1 MASIDVMSV
10 CFRYFSALLSRFL
23 FSGSI
28 AAAALWATYSV
39 RADALSEY
47 VGKPDANYS
56 WRVEVE
62 REAGE
67 FHVVSLSMT
76 SQKWREGLWTHQVL
90 IVEPP
95 KIRNPDIVF
104 LFITGDSRGEKYLD
118 LLKRLSREAGAVA
131 AVVNRVPNQPLY
143 DGRKEDALIAYTFKQ
158 YMETGDESWP
168 LLFPM
173 AKSAVR
179 AMDAVVEQTKTSR
192 GREVSRFVVSG
203 ASKRGWTTWL
213 TGAVDSR
220 VKGIAPMVIDMP
232 NMKRQLDWA
241 ERAWGAQSRQ
251 IHDYTELKLH
261 ERMDDPWMVKLR
273 GWVDPY
279 RHRRHYA
286 MPKLIL
292 LGTNDPYWVI
302 DSLRHYWAELPE
314 PKLIHQ
320 TPNAGHDL
328 AGGDAMAPTLAMFF
342 QRIADGKA
350 LPSLS
355 WNYEA
360 GHDGLKMVVAT
371 SEPIVAANR
380 WQAASQTR
388 DFREREW
395 SSETVRTEAGRTNVV
410 LELPDGPDPYRAYMG
425 EVVFEGSEGK
435 RFSLMTEVK
444 VAPDDLSEARRP
456 ASDGEVRFWLS
467 NMMGP
472 HRYSIN
478 EVRAATGMSASE
490 ILAARDRLGM
500 TDLRSNSGARDAPLL
515 ALPYPGGRHPRIGF
529 LDGAVEPK
537 RETKI
542 SVFAP
547 WDEESYVVADIPEAI
562 WWNRESPETEDR
574 KGRELLYLAHTHVPT
589 YWSRRDIDLEPLEW
603 ERDGEHGWRMERSLP
618 NGVTFGASL
627 KSHPDHVSM
636 EQWLTNGT
644 DRTLTGLR
652 VQNCVM
658 LKGAKGFEDRDN
670 ANKTLTNPYAAVRS
684 SEGTRWVITA
694 WEPCVRP
701 WANAKCPCLHSDP
714 QFPDVPPGET
724 RRLKGWLSF
733 YEGSDIDAE
742 LKRIDASGWRGG
754 K

>member
-1 MASIDVMSV
+1 MRVRSRF
-10 CFRYFSALLSRFL
+10 CSALFFRFPFHSSL
-23 FSGSI
+23 
-28 AAAALWATYSV
+28 AAAVLWSANIIH
-39 RADALSEY
+39 ADALSEY
-47 VGKPDANYS
+47 VGKPDSNYS
-56 WRVEVE
+56 WRIESE
-62 REAGE
+62 GEAGE
-67 FHVVSLSMT
+67 FRVVSLSMT
-76 SQKWREGLWTHQVL
+76 SQKWQEGLWTHQVL

-95 KIRNPDIVF
+95 KVRNPDIAF

-118 LLKRLSREAGAVA
+118 LLKRLSSDAGAVA
-131 AVVNRVPNQPLY
+131 AVVNRIPNQPLY
-143 DGRKEDALIAYTFKQ
+143 DGRKEDALIAHTFKK

-179 AMDAVVEQTKTSR
+179 AMDAVVEQTRKSR
-192 GREVSRFVVSG
+192 GGEVSRFVVSG

-232 NMKRQLDWA
+232 NMKRQLIWA
-241 ERAWGAQSRQ
+241 QKAWGAQSRQ
-251 IHDYTELKLH
+251 IHDYTVLKLH
-261 ERMDDPWMVKLR
+261 ERMDEPAIVKLR
-273 GWVDPY
+273 SWVDPY
-279 RHRRHYA
+279 SHRHKYT

-292 LGTNDPYWVI
+292 LGVNDPYWVV

-328 AGGDAMAPTLAMFF
+328 AGGDAMLPTLAMFF
-342 QRIADGKA
+342 QRIADKQA
-350 LPSLS
+350 LPSLA

-360 GHDGLKMVVAT
+360 GHDGLKMNVES

-380 WQAASQTR
+380 WKANSPTR

-395 SSETVRTEAGRTNVV
+395 SFELLEGGAGRTNVV
-410 LELPDGPDPYRAYMG
+410 LSLPDGPNPYRAYLG
-425 EVVFEGSEGK
+425 EVILEGSGGK

-456 ASDGEVRFWLS
+456 ASVGEMRFWLS

-472 HRYSIN
+472 HRYSVN
-478 EVRAATGMSASE
+478 EVRAATGMTAAE
-490 ILAARDRLGM
+490 THAARDRLGM
-500 TDLRSNSGARDAPLL
+500 TDLRLKAGVKDAPLL

-547 WDEESYVVADIPEAI
+547 WDRESYVVADIPEAI
-562 WWNRESPETEDR
+562 WWDRVSPETQDR

-589 YWSRRDIDLEPLEW
+589 YWSRQNIDLEPLEW
-603 ERDGEHGWRMERSLP
+603 ERDGEHGWRMERRLP
-618 NGVTFGASL
+618 NGVIFGASL

-644 DRTLTGLR
+644 DKTLTGLR

-658 LKGAKGFEDRDN
+658 LKGAKGFDERDN
-670 ANKTLTNPYAAVRS
+670 ANKLLSNPYAAVRS
-684 SEGTRWVITA
+684 TEGNRWVITA

-742 LKRIDASGWRGG
+742 IKRIDAIGWRGV